1 MNRWGPMSALALAAV
16 LLLAGCGGDCGLDD
30 DDSADELQITYEDI
44 CERNKISALLE
55 RHKVVT
61 IVRESTDSSNG
72 GQDVKSTDQY
82 TRDEEG
88 RLQSWSH
95 GWYYDEYGADDIY
108 SVNVCLDEVPDGMC
122 IIAGTNDDG
131 SARIASVIACGTDE
145 WYEESTAREP
155 FLPVAG
161 DGITVEVE
169 EPYEQDGQLVFEIRT
184 RLIGGDDDD
193 AYSLERYCVDPTS
206 DDLLSARMELYA
218 TNESGKDA
226 CYGTVQYTFD
236 YDRPYEPEKDLYAL
250 MLSDDVPKHEITLVW
265 DPGTAQEHEQHFTVP
280 SAAYFSPESG
290 KGVMLYY
297 DAAMTQEYQTPEI
310 EWPDGGSTTVYVKS
324 GNIPDSSE
332 EQP

>member
-1 MNRWGPMSALALAAV
+1 MNRWGPMSVLALAAM

-169 EPYEQDGQLVFEIRT
+169 EPYEQDGQLVFEVKS
-184 RLIGGDDDD
+184 RLIGGDDDN
-193 AYSLERYCVDPTS
+193 AYSLEQYCVDPTS
-206 DDLLSARMELYA
+206 DDLLSARMELRSKNA
-218 TNESGKDA
+218 NGEDI
-226 CYGTVQYTFD
+226 CYGTEQYTFD

-310 EWPDGGSTTVYVKS
+310 EWPDGESTTVYVKS
-324 GNIPDSSE
+324 GD
-332 EQP
+332 QD

>member
-1 MNRWGPMSALALAAV
+1 MNRWGLMSALALAAV

-310 EWPDGGSTTVYVKS
+310 EWPDGESMTVYVKS
-324 GNIPDSSE
+324 GG
-332 EQP
+332 

>member
-1 MNRWGPMSALALAAV
+1 MNRWGPMSVLALAAM

-155 FLPVAG
+155 FLSVAG

-169 EPYEQDGQLVFEIRT
+169 EPYEQDGQLVFEVKS
-184 RLIGGDDDD
+184 RLIGGDDDN
-193 AYSLERYCVDPTS
+193 AYSLEQYCVDPTS
-206 DDLLSARMELYA
+206 DDLLSARMELRSKNA
-218 TNESGKDA
+218 NGEDI
-226 CYGTVQYTFD
+226 CYGTEQYTFD

-297 DAAMTQEYQTPEI
+297 DAAMTQEYQSPEI
-310 EWPDGGSTTVYVKS
+310 EWPDGESMTVYVKS
-324 GNIPDSSE
+324 VD
-332 EQP
+332 QD

>member
-1 MNRWGPMSALALAAV
+1 MNRWGPMSVLALAAM

-169 EPYEQDGQLVFEIRT
+169 EPYEQDGQLVFEVKS
-184 RLIGGDDDD
+184 RLIGGDDDN
-193 AYSLERYCVDPTS
+193 AYSLEQYCVDPTS
-206 DDLLSARMELYA
+206 DDLLSARMELRSKNA
-218 TNESGKDA
+218 NGEDI
-226 CYGTVQYTFD
+226 CYGTEQYTFD

-290 KGVMLYY
+290 KGIMLYY
-297 DAAMTQEYQTPEI
+297 DAAMTQEYQSPEI
-310 EWPDGGSTTVYVKS
+310 EWPDGESMTVYVKS
-324 GNIPDSSE
+324 VD
-332 EQP
+332 QD

>member
-1 MNRWGPMSALALAAV
+1 MNRWGPMSVLALAAM

-82 TRDEEG
+82 TRDEDG

-169 EPYEQDGQLVFEIRT
+169 EPYEQDGQLVFEVKS
-184 RLIGGDDDD
+184 RLIGGDDDN
-193 AYSLERYCVDPTS
+193 AYSLEQYCVDPTS
-206 DDLLSARMELYA
+206 DDLLSARMELRSKNA
-218 TNESGKDA
+218 NGEDI
-226 CYGTVQYTFD
+226 CYGTEQYTFD

-297 DAAMTQEYQTPEI
+297 DAAMTQEYQSPEI
-310 EWPDGGSTTVYVKS
+310 EWPDGESMTVYVKS
-324 GNIPDSSE
+324 VD
-332 EQP
+332 QD

>member
-1 MNRWGPMSALALAAV
+1 MNRWGLMSALALAAA

-108 SVNVCLDEVPDGMC
+108 SLNVCLDEVPDGMC

-161 DGITVEVE
+161 DGITVEVK
-169 EPYEQDGQLVFEIRT
+169 EPYEQDGQLVFEVKS
-184 RLIGGDDDD
+184 RLIGGDDDN
-193 AYSLERYCVDPTS
+193 AYSLEQYCVDPTS
-206 DDLLSARMELYA
+206 DDLLSARMELRSKNA
-218 TNESGKDA
+218 NGEDI
-226 CYGTVQYTFD
+226 CYGIEQYTFD

-250 MLSDDVPKHEITLVW
+250 MLSDDVPKHKITLVW

-310 EWPDGGSTTVYVKS
+310 EWPDGESMTVYVKS
-324 GNIPDSSE
+324 GG
-332 EQP
+332 

>member
-1 MNRWGPMSALALAAV
+1 MNRWGLMSALALAAA

-108 SVNVCLDEVPDGMC
+108 SLNVCLDEVPDGMC

-131 SARIASVIACGTDE
+131 STRIASVIACGTDE

-218 TNESGKDA
+218 TNESGKDV

-236 YDRPYEPEKDLYAL
+236 YDRPYEPEEDLYAL

-324 GNIPDSSE
+324 GD
-332 EQP
+332 QD

>member
-1 MNRWGPMSALALAAV
+1 MNRWGPMSVLALAAM

-169 EPYEQDGQLVFEIRT
+169 EPYEQDGQLVFEVKS
-184 RLIGGDDDD
+184 RLIGGDDDN
-193 AYSLERYCVDPTS
+193 AYSLEKYCVDPTS
-206 DDLLSARMELYA
+206 DDLLSARMELRSKNA
-218 TNESGKDA
+218 NGEDI
-226 CYGTVQYTFD
+226 CYGTEQYTFY
-236 YDRPYEPEKDLYAL
+236 YDRPYDPEKDLYAL

-324 GNIPDSSE
+324 GD
-332 EQP
+332 QD

>member
-108 SVNVCLDEVPDGMC
+108 SLNVCLDEVPDGMC

-169 EPYEQDGQLVFEIRT
+169 EPYEQDGQLVFEVKS
-184 RLIGGDDDD
+184 RLIGGDDDN
-193 AYSLERYCVDPTS
+193 AYSLEQYCVDPTS
-206 DDLLSARMELYA
+206 DDLLSARMELRSKNA
-218 TNESGKDA
+218 NGEDI
-226 CYGTVQYTFD
+226 CYGTEQYTFD

-297 DAAMTQEYQTPEI
+297 DAAMTQEYQSPEI
-310 EWPDGGSTTVYVKS
+310 EWPDGESMTVYVKS
-324 GNIPDSSE
+324 VD
-332 EQP
+332 QD

>member
-1 MNRWGPMSALALAAV
+1 MNRWGLMSALALAAA

-169 EPYEQDGQLVFEIRT
+169 EPYEQDGQLVFEVKS
-184 RLIGGDDDD
+184 RLIGGDDDN
-193 AYSLERYCVDPTS
+193 AYSLEQYCVDPTS
-206 DDLLSARMELYA
+206 DDLLSARMELRSKNA
-218 TNESGKDA
+218 NGEDI
-226 CYGTVQYTFD
+226 CYGTEQYTFD

-297 DAAMTQEYQTPEI
+297 DAAMTQEYQSPEI
-310 EWPDGGSTTVYVKS
+310 EWPDGESMTVYVKS
-324 GNIPDSSE
+324 VD
-332 EQP
+332 QD

>member
-1 MNRWGPMSALALAAV
+1 MNHWGPMSALALTAV

-236 YDRPYEPEKDLYAL
+236 YDRPYEPEEDLYAL

-324 GNIPDSSE
+324 GD
-332 EQP
+332 QD

>member
-1 MNRWGPMSALALAAV
+1 MNRWGPMSVLALAAM

-108 SVNVCLDEVPDGMC
+108 SVNVCLDEVPDVMC

-169 EPYEQDGQLVFEIRT
+169 EPYEQDGQLVFEVKS
-184 RLIGGDDDD
+184 RLIGGDDDN
-193 AYSLERYCVDPTS
+193 AYSLEQYCVDPTS
-206 DDLLSARMELYA
+206 DDLLSARMELRSKNA
-218 TNESGKDA
+218 NGEDI
-226 CYGTVQYTFD
+226 CYGTEQYTFD

-297 DAAMTQEYQTPEI
+297 DAAMTQEYQSPEI
-310 EWPDGGSTTVYVKS
+310 EWPDGESMTVYVKS
-324 GNIPDSSE
+324 VD
-332 EQP
+332 QD

>member
-44 CERNKISALLE
+44 CERNTISALLE
-55 RHKVVT
+55 RHEVVT

-161 DGITVEVE
+161 DGITVEVA
-169 EPYEQDGQLVFEIRT
+169 EPYEQD
-184 RLIGGDDDD
+184 
-193 AYSLERYCVDPTS
+193 ERYCVDPPS

-218 TNESGKDA
+218 TNESGKDV

-236 YDRPYEPEKDLYAL
+236 YDRPYEPEEDLYAL

-310 EWPDGGSTTVYVKS
+310 EWPDGESTIVYVKS
-324 GNIPDSSE
+324 GG
-332 EQP
+332 

>member
-1 MNRWGPMSALALAAV
+1 MNRWGPMSALALTAV

-108 SVNVCLDEVPDGMC
+108 SLNVCLDEVPDGMC

-218 TNESGKDA
+218 TNESGKDV

-236 YDRPYEPEKDLYAL
+236 YDRPYEPEEDLYAL
-250 MLSDDVPKHEITLVW
+250 MLSDDVPKHKITLVW

-297 DAAMTQEYQTPEI
+297 DEAMTQEYQTPEI

-324 GNIPDSSE
+324 GD
-332 EQP
+332 QD

>member
-1 MNRWGPMSALALAAV
+1 MNRWGPMSVLALAAM

-218 TNESGKDA
+218 TNESGKDV

-236 YDRPYEPEKDLYAL
+236 YDRPYEPEEDLYAL

-265 DPGTAQEHEQHFTVP
+265 DPGTAQEREQHFTVP

-310 EWPDGGSTTVYVKS
+310 EWPDGESMTVYVKS
-324 GNIPDSSE
+324 VD
-332 EQP
+332 QD

>member
-131 SARIASVIACGTDE
+131 STRIASVIACGTDE

-218 TNESGKDA
+218 TNESGKDV

-236 YDRPYEPEKDLYAL
+236 YDRPYEPEEDLYAL

-297 DAAMTQEYQTPEI
+297 DEAMTQEYQTPEI

-324 GNIPDSSE
+324 GD
-332 EQP
+332 QD

>member
-1 MNRWGPMSALALAAV
+1 MNRWGPMSVLALAAM

-169 EPYEQDGQLVFEIRT
+169 EPYEQDGQLVFEVKS
-184 RLIGGDDDD
+184 RLIGGDDDN
-193 AYSLERYCVDPTS
+193 AYSLEQYCVDPTS
-206 DDLLSARMELYA
+206 DDLLSARMELRSKNA
-218 TNESGKDA
+218 NGEDI
-226 CYGTVQYTFD
+226 CYGTEQYTFD

-265 DPGTAQEHEQHFTVP
+265 DPGTAQEHAQHFTVP

-297 DAAMTQEYQTPEI
+297 DAAMTQEYQSPEI
-310 EWPDGGSTTVYVKS
+310 EWPDGESMTVYVKS
-324 GNIPDSSE
+324 VD
-332 EQP
+332 QD

>member
-44 CERNKISALLE
+44 CERNKISALHE

-108 SVNVCLDEVPDGMC
+108 DMNVCLDEVPDGMC

-131 SARIASVIACGTDE
+131 STRIASVIACGTDE

-161 DGITVEVE
+161 DGITVEVG
-169 EPYEQDGQLVFEIRT
+169 EPYEQDGKLVFEVKS
-184 RLIGGDDDD
+184 RLIGGDDDN
-193 AYSLERYCVDPTS
+193 AYSLEQYCVDPTS
-206 DDLLSARMELYA
+206 DDLLSARMELRSKNA
-218 TNESGKDA
+218 NGEDI
-226 CYGTVQYTFD
+226 CYGTEQYTFD
-236 YDRPYEPEKDLYAL
+236 YDRPYEPEKDLYAQ
-250 MLSDDVPKHEITLVW
+250 MLSDDGPRREVTIVW
-265 DPGTAQEHEQHFTVP
+265 DHGTEQEREQNVTVP
-280 SAAYFSPESG
+280 LSSLLYLSG
-290 KGVMLYY
+290 SQELRSYY

-310 EWPDGGSTTVYVKS
+310 EWPDGESMTVYVKS
-324 GNIPDSSE
+324 VD
-332 EQP
+332 QD

>member
-1 MNRWGPMSALALAAV
+1 MNRWGLMSALAFAAA
-16 LLLAGCGGDCGLDD
+16 LLLMGCRETEKQTDM
-30 DDSADELQITYEDI
+30 AEEHPITYEDVY
-44 CERNKISALLE
+44 ERNTISALLE
-55 RHKVVT
+55 RHEVVT

-161 DGITVEVE
+161 DG
-169 EPYEQDGQLVFEIRT
+169 QLVFPIKHYIT
-184 RLIGGDDDD
+184 DDDTD
-193 AYSLERYCVDPTS
+193 YSLRWLYVDPTS
-206 DDLLSARMELYA
+206 DDLISIKSERHRKDLQ
-218 TNESGKDA
+218 GKDTCFA
-226 CYGTVQYTFD
+226 TGSYTFS
-236 YDRPYEPEKDLYAL
+236 YDRPYEPEEDLYAL

>member
-1 MNRWGPMSALALAAV
+1 MNRWGPMSVLALAAM

-169 EPYEQDGQLVFEIRT
+169 EPYEQDGQLVFEVKS
-184 RLIGGDDDD
+184 RLIGGDDDN
-193 AYSLERYCVDPTS
+193 AYSLEQYCVDPTS
-206 DDLLSARMELYA
+206 DDLLSARMELRSKNA
-218 TNESGKDA
+218 NGEDI
-226 CYGTVQYTFD
+226 CYGTEQYTFD

-265 DPGTAQEHEQHFTVP
+265 DPGTAQEREQHFTVP

-310 EWPDGGSTTVYVKS
+310 EWPDGESMTVYVKS
-324 GNIPDSSE
+324 GG
-332 EQP
+332 

>member
-108 SVNVCLDEVPDGMC
+108 SLNVCLDEVPDGMC

-218 TNESGKDA
+218 TNESGKDV

-236 YDRPYEPEKDLYAL
+236 YDRPYEPEEDLYAL

-324 GNIPDSSE
+324 GG
-332 EQP
+332 

>member
-108 SVNVCLDEVPDGMC
+108 SLNVCLDEVPDGMC

-218 TNESGKDA
+218 TNESGKDV

-236 YDRPYEPEKDLYAL
+236 YDRPYEPEEDLYAL

-265 DPGTAQEHEQHFTVP
+265 DPGTAQEREQHFTVP

-297 DAAMTQEYQTPEI
+297 DAAMTQQYQTPEI
-310 EWPDGGSTTVYVKS
+310 EWPDGGSMTVYVKS
-324 GNIPDSSE
+324 GG
-332 EQP
+332 

>member
-1 MNRWGPMSALALAAV
+1 MNRWQGAALAALSAA
-16 LLLAGCGGDCGLDD
+16 LLLAGCGAPETEND
-30 DDSADELQITYEDI
+30 AAQEHQITYEHI
-44 CERNKISALLE
+44 CERNKISSLLE
-55 RHKVVT
+55 RHEVVT
-61 IVRESTDSSNG
+61 VVRESTDSSNG

-82 TRDEEG
+82 TRDEKG

-161 DGITVEVE
+161 GGITVEVE

-236 YDRPYEPEKDLYAL
+236 YDRPYEPEEDLYAL

-280 SAAYFSPESG
+280 STAYFSPSSG

-297 DAAMTQEYQTPEI
+297 DEALTQEYQIPEI
-310 EWPDGGSTTVYVKS
+310 EWPEDGSTTVYVKS
-324 GNIPDSSE
+324 GDPD
-332 EQP
+332 

>member
-1 MNRWGPMSALALAAV
+1 MNRWQGAAFAALSAA
-16 LLLAGCGGDCGLDD
+16 LLLAGCGAPETEND
-30 DDSADELQITYEDI
+30 AAQEHQITYEHI
-44 CERNKISALLE
+44 CERNKISSLLE
-55 RHKVVT
+55 RHEVVT
-61 IVRESTDSSNG
+61 VVRESTDSSNG

-82 TRDEEG
+82 TRDEKG

-95 GWYYDEYGADDIY
+95 GWYSDEYGADDIY

-131 SARIASVIACGTDE
+131 SARIASVIACGSNE
-145 WYEESTAREP
+145 WYEKSTAQES

-206 DDLLSARMELYA
+206 DDLLSVRMELYA
-218 TNESGKDA
+218 TNESGKDV

-236 YDRPYEPEKDLYAL
+236 YDRPYEPEKDLYAQ

-297 DAAMTQEYQTPEI
+297 DEALTQEYQTPEI
-310 EWPDGGSTTVYVKS
+310 EWPDGESTTVYVKS
-324 GNIPDSSE
+324 GDPD
-332 EQP
+332 

>member
-1 MNRWGPMSALALAAV
+1 MNRWGPMSVLALAAM

-169 EPYEQDGQLVFEIRT
+169 EPYEQDGQLVFEVKS
-184 RLIGGDDDD
+184 RLIGGDDDN
-193 AYSLERYCVDPTS
+193 AYSLEQYCVDPTS
-206 DDLLSARMELYA
+206 DDLLSARMELRSKNA
-218 TNESGKDA
+218 NGEDI
-226 CYGTVQYTFD
+226 CYGTEQYTFD

-310 EWPDGGSTTVYVKS
+310 EWPDGESTIVYVKS
-324 GNIPDSSE
+324 VD
-332 EQP
+332 QD

>member
-1 MNRWGPMSALALAAV
+1 MNRWGLMSALALAAA
-16 LLLAGCGGDCGLDD
+16 LLLMGCRETEKQTDM
-30 DDSADELQITYEDI
+30 AEEHPITYEDV
-44 CERNKISALLE
+44 CERNTISALLE
-55 RHKVVT
+55 RHEVVT

-108 SVNVCLDEVPDGMC
+108 SLNVCLDEVPDGMC

-218 TNESGKDA
+218 TNESGKDV

-236 YDRPYEPEKDLYAL
+236 YDRPYEPEEDLYAL

-290 KGVMLYY
+290 KGVMLYC

-310 EWPDGGSTTVYVKS
+310 EWPDGESMTVYVKS
-324 GNIPDSSE
+324 GD
-332 EQP
+332 QD

>member
-1 MNRWGPMSALALAAV
+1 MNRWGLMSALALAAA
-16 LLLAGCGGDCGLDD
+16 LLLMGCRETEKQTDM
-30 DDSADELQITYEDI
+30 AEEHPITYEDV
-44 CERNKISALLE
+44 CERNTISALLE

-169 EPYEQDGQLVFEIRT
+169 EPYEQNGQLVMEVKHYFT
-184 RLIGGDDDD
+184 GDDSD
-193 AYSLERYCVDPTS
+193 YSLRWLYIDPTS
-206 DDLLSARMELYA
+206 DDLMAIKLERHRKDLQ
-218 TNESGKDA
+218 GKDTCFA
-226 CYGTVQYTFD
+226 TGTYTYR
-236 YDRPYEPEKDLYAL
+236 YDRSYEPEKDLYAQ
-250 MLSDDVPKHEITLVW
+250 MLSDDSPKREATIVW
-265 DPGTAQEHEQHFTVP
+265 DPGTEREREQRVTVP
-280 SAAYFSPESG
+280 RSSILYLSG
-290 KGVMLYY
+290 SEELRSYY
-297 DAAMTQEYQTPEI
+297 DAAMTEQYQSFEV
-310 EWPDGGSTTVYVKS
+310 EWPEGDSTTVYVKS
-324 GNIPDSSE
+324 GDAE
-332 EQP
+332 

>member
-1 MNRWGPMSALALAAV
+1 MNRWGPMSALALTAV

-108 SVNVCLDEVPDGMC
+108 DMNVCLDEVPDGMC

-131 SARIASVIACGTDE
+131 STRIASVIACGTDE

-218 TNESGKDA
+218 TNESGKDV

-236 YDRPYEPEKDLYAL
+236 YDRPYEPEEDLYAL

-297 DAAMTQEYQTPEI
+297 DEAMTQEYQTPEI

-324 GNIPDSSE
+324 GD
-332 EQP
+332 QD

>member
-1 MNRWGPMSALALAAV
+1 MNRCGPMSVLALAAM

-169 EPYEQDGQLVFEIRT
+169 EPYEQDGQLVFEVKS
-184 RLIGGDDDD
+184 RLIGGDDDN
-193 AYSLERYCVDPTS
+193 AYSLEQYCVDPTS
-206 DDLLSARMELYA
+206 DDLLSARMELRSKNA
-218 TNESGKDA
+218 NGEDI
-226 CYGTVQYTFD
+226 CYGTEQYTFD

-297 DAAMTQEYQTPEI
+297 DAAMTQEYQSPEI
-310 EWPDGGSTTVYVKS
+310 EWPDGESMTVYVKS
-324 GNIPDSSE
+324 VD
-332 EQP
+332 QD

>member
-1 MNRWGPMSALALAAV
+1 MNRWEPMSALALAAV

-55 RHKVVT
+55 RHEVVT

-108 SVNVCLDEVPDGMC
+108 SLNVCLDEVPDGMC

-145 WYEESTAREP
+145 WYDESTAREP

-218 TNESGKDA
+218 TNESGKDV

-236 YDRPYEPEKDLYAL
+236 YDRPYEPEEDLYAL

-265 DPGTAQEHEQHFTVP
+265 DPGTAQEREQHFTVP

-310 EWPDGGSTTVYVKS
+310 EWPDGESMTVYVKS
-324 GNIPDSSE
+324 GG
-332 EQP
+332 

>member
-1 MNRWGPMSALALAAV
+1 MNRWGLMSALALAAA

-44 CERNKISALLE
+44 CERNKISAL
-55 RHKVVT
+55 
-61 IVRESTDSSNG
+61 
-72 GQDVKSTDQY
+72 QDVKSTDQY

-169 EPYEQDGQLVFEIRT
+169 EPYEQDGQL
-184 RLIGGDDDD
+184 DDDD

-218 TNESGKDA
+218 TNESGKDV

-310 EWPDGGSTTVYVKS
+310 EWPDGESTTVYVKS
-324 GNIPDSSE
+324 GG
-332 EQP
+332 